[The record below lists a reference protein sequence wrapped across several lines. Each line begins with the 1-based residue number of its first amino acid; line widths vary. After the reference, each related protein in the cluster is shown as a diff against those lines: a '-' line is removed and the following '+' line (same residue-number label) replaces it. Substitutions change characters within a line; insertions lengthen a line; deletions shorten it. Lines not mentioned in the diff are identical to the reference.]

1 MSPLIPTR
9 SFWFTATVVLGL
21 LGYAGLSAGPQQKPQ
36 VEDQGERPKQA
47 PEQAAPPP
55 DTTTPQPAAPTAAP
69 EARPSYFQLQRK
81 EMDSLRPA
89 KVAGE
94 IEARR
99 VTDPARTADWPDLAA
114 APDGSLWAVYI
125 DWDRG
130 ASDRVVVQ
138 RQASSGES
146 TSEWGAP
153 IILDDGYSDH
163 YIPAVTARP
172 GGALAVWSA
181 QVNGNFELFAAEVSN
196 DGSVGSVERLTRA
209 DYGDFHVRA
218 ASDAEGNTT
227 IVWQSFRA
235 GQADIYA
242 RRLSGSEWGPEVRI
256 STSEANDWEPAVA
269 LDSTGRAW
277 LSWDSYHAGNYDVFL
292 ASFDGNNASA
302 PIAIT
307 SDANAS
313 FHTTVAVDAN
323 DRVWVAWD
331 EALENWG

>member
-1 MSPLIPTR
+1 MPTR

-21 LGYAGLSAGPQQKPQ
+21 LGYADLSAGPQQKPQ

-47 PEQAAPPP
+47 TEQAAPPP
-55 DTTTPQPAAPTAAP
+55 DTTTPQPAVPTAAP

-242 RRLSGSEWGPEVRI
+242 RRLSGSEWCPEVRI
-256 STSEANDWEPAVA
+256 SISEANDWEPAVA

-331 EALENWG
+331 EALDNWG